1 MTESLYQLTDTDSE
15 EEREPSQH
23 RDTGSRARDCGQ
35 WSLDI
40 TDGACV
46 NARQSDDG
54 RDEFMSFCS
63 FNNSEIDELCQ

>member
-23 RDTGSRARDCGQ
+23 RDIGSRARDCGQ

-40 TDGACV
+40 TDAAQCK
-46 NARQSDDG
+46 
-54 RDEFMSFCS
+54 
-63 FNNSEIDELCQ
+63 CQAIRHGQTNL